1 MLQKLDT
8 FAIIS
13 LLTIFGFIAAF
24 IAMFIYA
31 C

>member
-1 MLQKLDT
+1 MLQKLDA
-8 FAIIS
+8 FAIVS
-13 LLTIFGFIAAF
+13 LLTILGFTAAF